1 MKKKLLS
8 LLALTLCMA
17 SSTWA
22 LNQMGS
28 GPYLIGSA
36 ADLQA
41 FATLVNS
48 NTANATANAVLTA
61 DIDMSTLSSWTAIGD
76 WHADGYGY
84 KGHFDGQGHT
94 IRNFNFTATRNY
106 FGLFGVIPSGC
117 LIENFTIEGTIT
129 INGNYG
135 YAGGVAAY
143 AKEKT
148 STIRNVHS
156 IVNINSTSTANTPRI
171 GGILGGVGEMN
182 SSSVIDRC
190 TYSGTLNANDKGG
203 NYGGIVGYILNN
215 SNVSADITNC
225 LFDGKLQSSVTTN
238 SAQFGGIIGYTRK
251 GIVNVK
257 NCLSLGT
264 FEYEEGNAMNIG
276 QFIGRLTFDSGTSG
290 CTFDNNY
297 YQDRGYNLYGT
308 SSGGAPN
315 GSASVEATDTQ
326 FTSGELCVLLNGNAD
341 HGTNW
346 YQTLGTDNYP
356 TPNGNSLV
364 YKYDS
369 YNDCALTT
377 PTTNTISYTNTP
389 TFTAHTYTD
398 GICST
403 CGHANPSYV
412 TKNSAGYY
420 EIDTASK
427 LKWFAAKVNAD
438 REMTTNAVL
447 TDDINMSGITS
458 WEPIGNWINSCAYK
472 GHFNGQ
478 GHKIEN
484 VNFTTFTR
492 GYHGL
497 FGILSTG
504 CLIENFSISGEM
516 TFSVQNAG
524 TIAAYARDATPT
536 IRNVHSSVTIK
547 DSQTNQNRHHA
558 GIVGTVQKGT
568 TAGGT
573 TVIERCTYSGTLSIS
588 STNNNANYGGIVGFV
603 QSDGAAVCNIT
614 DCLFDGT
621 LENTAESP
629 GSCSFGGIVGYCS
642 SGTTTITNCL
652 SVGTVSAKA
661 KRFGQFFG
669 IANSTTSST
678 KIYNSYYQGAN
689 ANGGDSKTPTPNEVT
704 SVDTELTSG
713 EVAYL
718 LNESISG
725 GTTWYQTIGTDDYPI
740 LDNTHSIVYAN
751 GTVCPGT
758 DVVQEGTISFSNT
771 EGTVEGSHNY
781 TGGEGFC
788 IYCDAVQPDYMTPT
802 GSYYM
807 IANEKQL
814 KWFAAFVNAGN
825 RSVNAKLTADI
836 DLDGVAVQPIG
847 NASGAYTG
855 EFDGQGNAITNYSHT
870 ATTTHNGLFGYIDG
884 SAVVKNFSISGS
896 LTSNQN
902 YTGTIGLAK
911 GSSHIKGIHSS
922 LNIDIQYKGWA
933 GGIVGGADGTVI
945 VEECWFDGTF
955 NTHNYADAKGGI
967 VGYASSPTIKNC
979 LFSGTFTGE
988 SNQHYGGILG
998 YVNSN
1003 NFGGVQNC
1011 LSMGSVTTT
1020 NTNHSYV
1027 AAIIGNMNTNTNVTG
1042 ITNNYWLTGSSYAG
1056 YAGAKA
1062 SDASLEAAHEVTT
1075 EQLAIGEVAYKLGSA
1090 WYQTIGTDTHP
1101 VLDNSSK
1108 QVYELEV
1115 KAAGWASFVPTVS
1128 IDALPTGVTAYVG
1141 QNTGASLHLEEVTE
1155 LPADNAFVVKANEGY
1170 YYYNG
1175 SDATLTL
1182 SEDNDL
1188 EFSATAF
1195 AANGTQYCLAKK
1207 NDVVGFYKVNSGI
1220 QIPARKAYLVVTN
1233 SVKNFY
1239 GFEEDDATSLNEE
1252 LRMKN
1257 EELYE
1262 GAVYNLAGQRIQ
1274 KMQKGINIV
1283 NGKKV
1288 LY

>member
-8 LLALTLCMA
+8 LLAMTLCLA
-17 SSTWA
+17 SNTWA
-22 LNQMGS
+22 LDQMGS

-36 ADLQA
+36 EDLQA

-76 WHADGYGY
+76 WHADGFGY

-94 IRNFNFTATRNY
+94 ISNFNFTATRNY

-117 LIENFTIEGTIT
+117 LIENFTIEGAIT

-156 IVNINSTSTANTPRI
+156 IVNINSTSTASTPRI

-225 LFDGKLQSSVTTN
+225 LFDGKLQSSINTN

-251 GIVNVK
+251 GVVTVK

-264 FEYEEGNAMNIG
+264 FEFEEGNAMNIG

-297 YQDRGYNLYGT
+297 YQNRGYNLYGT

-315 GSASVEATDTQ
+315 GSAPVEATAKS
-326 FTSGELCVLLNGNAD
+326 TSGELCVLLNGDTD

-346 YQTLGTDNYP
+346 YQALGTDNYP
-356 TPNGNSLV
+356 TPNGSDLV

-369 YNDCALTT
+369 YDDCALTT
-377 PTTNTISYTNTP
+377 PTTSTVSYTNTP
-389 TFTAHTYTD
+389 TFTSHTYTD

-403 CGHANPSYV
+403 CGHVNPSYAA
-412 TKNSAGYY
+412 KNSAGYY

-427 LKWFAAKVNAD
+427 LKWFAAKVNTD
-438 REMTTNAVL
+438 REMTANAVL
-447 TDDINMSGITS
+447 TDNINMSGITS
-458 WEPIGNWINSCAYK
+458 WEPIGNWINNCAYK

-478 GHKIEN
+478 GYKIEN
-484 VNFTTFTR
+484 VNITSFSR

-497 FGILSTG
+497 FGIISTG
-504 CLIENFSISGEM
+504 CLIENFTISGEM
-516 TFSVQNAG
+516 TFNVQYGG
-524 TIAAYARDATPT
+524 TVVAYARDATPT
-536 IRNVHSSVTIK
+536 IRNVHSDVTIINANVA
-547 DSQTNQNRHHA
+547 SNNSRQG
-558 GIVGTVQKGT
+558 GILGTVQAGT
-568 TAGGT
+568 TN
-573 TVIERCTYSGTLSIS
+573 VERCTYSGNFSVS
-588 STNNNANYGGIVGFV
+588 DPGNNGNYGGIVGFV
-603 QSDGAAVCNIT
+603 RSNADANCNIT

-642 SGTTTITNCL
+642 SGNATITNCL
-652 SVGTVSAKA
+652 SVGTVNAKA

-678 KIYNSYYQGAN
+678 KIYNSYYQGEN

-704 SVDTELTSG
+704 SVTSSQLESG

-740 LDNTHSIVYAN
+740 LDNTHGIVYAN

-802 GSYYM
+802 DSYYM

-814 KWFAAFVNAGN
+814 KWFAAYVNAGHPA
-825 RSVNAKLTADI
+825 VNAKLTANI
-836 DLDGVAVQPIG
+836 DLTGITIQPIG
-847 NASGAYTG
+847 NSSAAYTG
-855 EFDGQGNAITNYSHT
+855 TFDGQGNAITNYSYT
-870 ATTTHNGLFGYIDG
+870 ATTTHNGLFGNIND
-884 SAVVKNFSISGS
+884 ATIQNFSISGS
-896 LTSNQN
+896 LMSNQN
-902 YTGTIGLAK
+902 YTGVIGLSK
-911 GSSHIKGIHSS
+911 GSTARWTSISS
-922 LNIDIQYKGWA
+922 
-933 GGIVGGADGTVI
+933 T
-945 VEECWFDGTF
+945 
-955 NTHNYADAKGGI
+955 
-967 VGYASSPTIKNC
+967 
-979 LFSGTFTGE
+979 
-988 SNQHYGGILG
+988 
-998 YVNSN
+998 
-1003 NFGGVQNC
+1003 
-1011 LSMGSVTTT
+1011 
-1020 NTNHSYV
+1020 
-1027 AAIIGNMNTNTNVTG
+1027 
-1042 ITNNYWLTGSSYAG
+1042 
-1056 YAGAKA
+1056 
-1062 SDASLEAAHEVTT
+1062 
-1075 EQLAIGEVAYKLGSA
+1075 
-1090 WYQTIGTDTHP
+1090 
-1101 VLDNSSK
+1101 
-1108 QVYELEV
+1108 
-1115 KAAGWASFVPTVS
+1115 
-1128 IDALPTGVTAYVG
+1128 
-1141 QNTGASLHLEEVTE
+1141 
-1155 LPADNAFVVKANEGY
+1155 
-1170 YYYNG
+1170 
-1175 SDATLTL
+1175 
-1182 SEDNDL
+1182 
-1188 EFSATAF
+1188 
-1195 AANGTQYCLAKK
+1195 
-1207 NDVVGFYKVNSGI
+1207 
-1220 QIPARKAYLVVTN
+1220 R
-1233 SVKNFY
+1233 
-1239 GFEEDDATSLNEE
+1239 
-1252 LRMKN
+1252 
-1257 EELYE
+1257 
-1262 GAVYNLAGQRIQ
+1262 AGQ
-1274 KMQKGINIV
+1274 V
-1283 NGKKV
+1283 V
-1288 LY
+1288 